1 MSERRNVSICEGVN
15 ISYINEKKFTTSRVS
30 FTMFVPLEKGT
41 AAVNALLM
49 GIMERGCRKYP
60 DFESF
65 NRYLEQLYGAN
76 IFSNVD
82 KIGEVQALTISAV
95 CINNHLGLNR
105 EDIVSNVSKLLR
117 DVIFDPCADNGT
129 FKSEDINQAKRQL
142 KESIRAEYNDKKL
155 YAKLRCEELMCK
167 NEKFS
172 INKLGREE
180 DIDKIEPSDIY
191 RAWQQL
197 LQSAKIEI
205 MALGDIDFDKVCRI
219 FSDAFSKIERKN
231 VSDYASD
238 VIKTVSE
245 VREFKDCLDV
255 VQCKLVMGFRSR
267 YSVFTESIFPIKVMT
282 SLLGGTPN
290 SKLFLHVREELSL
303 CYYCA
308 AGFNNYKGILL
319 IESGVEK
326 DNLERAKKEILNQ
339 LDCIK
344 KGNFTEDELDDTKK
358 YLVQAFEKIDDSLS
372 ALNGWYVSQAVSPK
386 VYTPQEYI
394 RHLNGVTRDEVI
406 EAAND
411 VTLDTIYTLTGKEGN
426 K

>member
-1 MSERRNVSICEGVN
+1 MPDRKSVSICEGVN
-15 ISYINEKKFTTSRVS
+15 ISYINEKKFTTSRIS
-30 FTMFVPLEKGT
+30 LTMFVPLGRDT
-41 AAVNALLM
+41 AAVNSLLM

-65 NRYLEQLYGAN
+65 NRHLEQLYGAN

-82 KIGEVQALTISAV
+82 KIGEVQALTMSAV
-95 CINNHLGLNR
+95 CINNRLGLNQ
-105 EDIVSNVSKLLR
+105 EDIVSNVSKLLC
-117 DVIFDPCADNGT
+117 DIIFDPCVDNKT
-129 FKSEDINQAKRQL
+129 FKSEDINQSKRQL
-142 KESIRAEYNDKKL
+142 KESIKAEYNDKKL
-155 YAKLRCEELMCK
+155 YAKLRCEELMCE

-172 INKLGREE
+172 INKFGREE

-191 RAWQQL
+191 KAWQQL

-205 MALGDIDFDKVCRI
+205 MVLGDIDFNKVYEI
-219 FSDAFSKIERKN
+219 FSGAFSKIERRS
-231 VSDYASD
+231 VSDYTSD
-238 VIKTVSE
+238 VIKTASG

-255 VQCKLVMGFRSR
+255 TQCKLVMGFRTK
-267 YSVFTESIFPIKVMT
+267 YSVFTESIFPAKVMT

-308 AGFNNYKGILL
+308 ASFNNYKGILL

-326 DNLERAKKEILNQ
+326 DNLETAKKEILNQ
-339 LDCIK
+339 LDTIK
-344 KGNFTEDELDDTKK
+344 KGNFTDDELDDTKK

-394 RHLNGVTRDEVI
+394 RYLNDVTRDEVI

-411 VTLDTIYTLTGKEGN
+411 VTLDTIYTLAGKEGN
-426 K
+426 E